1 MNVISTKLSGVLILE
16 PKVFGDE
23 RGFFL
28 ESFNQKVMAE
38 VGIKEQFVQD
48 NHSYSG
54 RNVVRGLHYQMPH
67 AQGKLVRV
75 VVGEILDV
83 AVDMRRASPSCGN
96 WESVR
101 LSGSNHRMLWIPPG
115 FAHGFR
121 VVSDGAHVLY
131 KATDFYSP
139 ESERTVLWNDPD
151 LKINWELDGEAVV
164 SAKDRAGVLFRQAA
178 LYE

>member
-1 MNVISTKLSGVLILE
+1 MKVIPAKLAGALILE
-16 PKVFGDE
+16 PRVFGDE

-28 ESFNQKVMAE
+28 ESFNQKVMEEA
-38 VGIKEQFVQD
+38 GIPAQFVQD

-54 RNVVRGLHYQMPH
+54 RNVVRGLHYQIPH

-75 VVGEILDV
+75 VAGEIVDV
-83 AVDMRRASPSCGN
+83 MVDMRRRSPTCGK
-96 WESVR
+96 WEGVR
-101 LSGSNHRMLWIPPG
+101 LSGANHRMLWIPGG

-121 VVSDGAHVLY
+121 VVSEGAHVLY
-131 KATDFYSP
+131 KATEFYSP

-151 LKINWELDGEAVV
+151 LKIDWELDGEAVV
-164 SAKDRAGVLFRQAA
+164 STKDRAGVPFRQAA